1 VTFLINYFLTGL
13 AAGLETGFATGFGA
27 GFDMAMVLSSC
38 RLYLYPYLSNLLPFA
53 TRENISF
60 FNLR

>member
-13 AAGLETGFATGFGA
+13 AGTGFATGFATGFGV
-27 GFDMAMVLSSC
+27 AMVLSSC
-38 RLYLYPYLSNLLPFA
+38 HLYLYPYLSNLLPFG
-53 TRENISF
+53 TRENISL